1 MTWTARC
8 HGRTRDAN
16 IKKTQ
21 SWCEEDCISYGPCQ
35 HTHYAAGHLI
45 YCLQRKRDKVGRQLS
60 HNAMKSAGSLSW
72 NVAHRTSG
80 TDEAHQRKSLC
91 FQKLT
96 PPLRPWAPPQP
107 QSGLPIGKDIDSNVP
122 CVLPT
127 EPLKKFSIGLAPNSP
142 EEVEKRSRAKNI
154 F

>member
-1 MTWTARC
+1 MS
-8 HGRTRDAN
+8 

-35 HTHYAAGHLI
+35 RTHYAAGHLI
-45 YCLQRKRDKVGRQLS
+45 HCLQRKTGQSRQTAVTQCHQVSRKLI
-60 HNAMKSAGSLSW
+60 MKCC
-72 NVAHRTSG
+72 
-80 TDEAHQRKSLC
+80 TDEAHQGKSLC
-91 FQKLT
+91 FQELT